1 MLRDRTVEQVVHIII
16 KDKTAS
22 LKTAE
27 FKEMKFPVNCRK
39 DLDQL
44 IKLMVDR
51 YGIEITISVNYIDR
65 KKVHHF
71 NNEYIR
77 KVIYPIYKK
86 YKRIVYRPDKL
97 ITVSVSNKDIK
108 QDKLDRL
115 MIQIQKA
122 RSNGNE
128 ALDDRLCKQY
138 LKIAEL

>member
-1 MLRDRTVEQVVHIII
+1 MNVDTISIVIVGKKATV
-16 KDKTAS
+16 KTPDEDAVWNV
-22 LKTAE
+22 KT
-27 FKEMKFPVNCRK
+27 NK

-44 IKLMVDR
+44 IKLVIDR
-51 YGIEITISVNYIDR
+51 YGIQCNIRINNKNTGKVNT
-65 KKVHHF
+65 F
-71 NNEYIR
+71 NNHYIR